1 MLHTA
6 ELLARKQ
13 LPAVLKSLVQLQ
25 FPLGQK
31 ELGPGGTGM
40 ELGSSMQLGPF
51 ALHELLLH
59 ELLRAGTTLE
69 GHLPRVGCQ
78 VYWQLHPPAE
88 GLQALPARE
97 DLLGLVQT
105 TLGFMLQDILLWKIW
120 GARKFSKFGALE
132 SFLPSVFPVVHFLI
146 FAEELFGRKKRVRVF
161 LSPAV

>member
-6 ELLARKQ
+6 ELLACKQ
-13 LPAVLKSLVQLQ
+13 LHAVLKSLVQLQ

-31 ELGPGGTGM
+31 ELGPGGAGM

-51 ALHELLLH
+51 ALHEFLLH
-59 ELLRAGTTLE
+59 GLLRAGTTLE

-88 GLQALPARE
+88 GLQALPTHE

-105 TLGFMLQDILLWKIW
+105 TLGFMLQDILLWKITH
-120 GARKFSKFGALE
+120 SKFGALE